1 MEDQESILN
10 EFLERIRNLEKRN
23 EQLRLDID
31 KKKKDIKNFENEIK
45 QENENEKKEEE
56 KKQKEDDKN
65 KKKKLTIPSEEEDKK
80 MAFKFLYDI
89 KNIKLNSFEIEKNVK
104 EVIIEYIS
112 TEQYNSL
119 YIMGDFTKWA
129 LKSMKKN
136 KDIFSYKIVLLK
148 GFKYYYSFQAG
159 DQIVIDY
166 NNIYEE
172 NPKTLQ
178 IQNYID
184 LSKNK
189 EEAPQFDCEND
200 MNILYNAQK
209 NYFLSKIS
217 IDEEQIKFLEKFKR
231 HMYSSKKINE
241 EKNIE
246 YNKLTDSIYTYYDQ
260 QLKYIE
266 PYETQTKILNLKLF
280 FKNKIFIHY
289 QQDPNVK
296 EKQYKYFFR
305 IINITENYCFQCLKL
320 YDSNNIKINMNYYDS
335 IRYYYSIY
343 FDSISTEP
351 INKNSNLYHLLSTEE
366 SNKIMNE
373 YNNDKNNILKAYFKS
388 LKNINNNNQN
398 NNTNQNTIGMRS
410 YLRNYGSIL
419 VTPYK
424 VEPIEINLNDYEYQY
439 SINKIT
445 KVKNKKEGSYIEFLA
460 IDEEAEKAKRPFR
473 YKIYYNIK
481 NNQMNII
488 HCHVLDKDL
497 RNIKLNIKNIDKNT
511 DPHTLKK
518 SEEYIKNNE
527 LLLLIVESVPK
538 KLYYKGKKVKMDAIK
553 IEENKLYLLVSSNPD
568 SIFNKMYVT
577 TKNIENK
584 CNYELLEQCNEFSY
598 SFDNV
603 PNGVDVQVTYDN
615 EKNLVVEEMMMAV
628 SPCLLTKLT
637 TYEENSLRQKNVK
650 QFDINNLNLNEMD
663 KYFLISQKMT
673 EFRKYKKEIIDKMD
687 QKEKENKFNTLK
699 EYKESMVVILN
710 YIEASEMWDTL
721 DEAVNLAAEIE
732 ELILLFQKK

>member
-1 MEDQESILN
+1 MEDQDSILN

-31 KKKKDIKNFENEIK
+31 KKKKDIKNFEIEIK
-45 QENENEKKEEE
+45 QENESEKKEDE
-56 KKQKEDDKN
+56 KNKKEDDRN
-65 KKKKLTIPSEEEDKK
+65 KKKKLTIPSEEEDKNI
-80 MAFKFLYDI
+80 AFKFLYDI
-89 KNIKLNSFEIEKNVK
+89 KNIKLNSCEIEKNVK
-104 EVIIEYIS
+104 EVTIEYIS
-112 TEQYNSL
+112 PEQYNSL

-129 LKSMKKN
+129 LRSMKKN

-184 LSKNK
+184 LSENK
-189 EEAPQFDCEND
+189 KEAPQFDCEND

-209 NYFLSKIS
+209 NYFLSKIT

-246 YNKLTDSIYTYYDQ
+246 YNKITDSIYTYYDQ

-280 FKNKIFIHY
+280 FKNKIFVHY

-296 EKQYKYFFR
+296 EKLYKYLFR
-305 IINITENYCFQCLKL
+305 ILNITENFCFQCLKL

-343 FDSISTEP
+343 FDSISTEQ
-351 INKNSNLYHLLSTEE
+351 INTKSNLYHLLSTEE

-398 NNTNQNTIGMRS
+398 NNANQNTIGVRS

-424 VEPIEINLNDYEYQY
+424 VEPIGINLNDYEYQY

-445 KVKNKKEGSYIEFLA
+445 KVKNKKEGSYIEFQA

-527 LLLLIVESVPK
+527 LLLIIVELVPK

-553 IEENKLYLLVSSNPD
+553 IEENKLYLLISSNPD

-598 SFDNV
+598 SFDNI

-637 TYEENSLRQKNVK
+637 TYEENSLKQKNVK

-663 KYFLISQKMT
+663 KYFLISQKMS
-673 EFRKYKKEIIDKMD
+673 EFRKYKKEAIDKMD

-699 EYKESMVVILN
+699 EYKETMAIILN
-710 YIEASEMWDTL
+710 YIEASEMWETI

>member
-200 MNILYNAQK
+200 MNILSNAQK
-209 NYFLSKIS
+209 SYFLSKIS

-231 HMYSSKKINE
+231 HMYS
-241 EKNIE
+241 
-246 YNKLTDSIYTYYDQ
+246 
-260 QLKYIE
+260 
-266 PYETQTKILNLKLF
+266 
-280 FKNKIFIHY
+280 
-289 QQDPNVK
+289 
-296 EKQYKYFFR
+296 
-305 IINITENYCFQCLKL
+305 
-320 YDSNNIKINMNYYDS
+320 
-335 IRYYYSIY
+335 
-343 FDSISTEP
+343 
-351 INKNSNLYHLLSTEE
+351 
-366 SNKIMNE
+366 
-373 YNNDKNNILKAYFKS
+373 
-388 LKNINNNNQN
+388 
-398 NNTNQNTIGMRS
+398 
-410 YLRNYGSIL
+410 
-419 VTPYK
+419 
-424 VEPIEINLNDYEYQY
+424 
-439 SINKIT
+439 
-445 KVKNKKEGSYIEFLA
+445 
-460 IDEEAEKAKRPFR
+460 
-473 YKIYYNIK
+473 
-481 NNQMNII
+481 
-488 HCHVLDKDL
+488 
-497 RNIKLNIKNIDKNT
+497 
-511 DPHTLKK
+511 
-518 SEEYIKNNE
+518 
-527 LLLLIVESVPK
+527 
-538 KLYYKGKKVKMDAIK
+538 
-553 IEENKLYLLVSSNPD
+553 
-568 SIFNKMYVT
+568 
-577 TKNIENK
+577 
-584 CNYELLEQCNEFSY
+584 
-598 SFDNV
+598 
-603 PNGVDVQVTYDN
+603 
-615 EKNLVVEEMMMAV
+615 
-628 SPCLLTKLT
+628 
-637 TYEENSLRQKNVK
+637 
-650 QFDINNLNLNEMD
+650 
-663 KYFLISQKMT
+663 
-673 EFRKYKKEIIDKMD
+673 
-687 QKEKENKFNTLK
+687 
-699 EYKESMVVILN
+699 
-710 YIEASEMWDTL
+710 
-721 DEAVNLAAEIE
+721 
-732 ELILLFQKK
+732 

>member
-1 MEDQESILN
+1 MEDQDSILN

-31 KKKKDIKNFENEIK
+31 KKKKDIKNFEIEIK
-45 QENENEKKEEE
+45 QENESEKKEDE
-56 KKQKEDDKN
+56 KNKKEDDRN
-65 KKKKLTIPSEEEDKK
+65 KKKKLTIPSEEEDKNI
-80 MAFKFLYDI
+80 AFKFLYDI
-89 KNIKLNSFEIEKNVK
+89 KNIKLNSCEIEKNVK
-104 EVIIEYIS
+104 EVTIEYIS
-112 TEQYNSL
+112 PEQYNSL

-129 LKSMKKN
+129 LRSMKKN

-184 LSKNK
+184 LSENK
-189 EEAPQFDCEND
+189 KEAPQFDCEND

-209 NYFLSKIS
+209 NYFLSKIT

-246 YNKLTDSIYTYYDQ
+246 YNKITDSIYTYYDQ

-280 FKNKIFIHY
+280 FKNKIFVHY

-296 EKQYKYFFR
+296 EKLYKYLFR
-305 IINITENYCFQCLKL
+305 ILNITENFCFQCLKL

-343 FDSISTEP
+343 FDSISTEQ
-351 INKNSNLYHLLSTEE
+351 INTKSNLYHLLSTEE

-398 NNTNQNTIGMRS
+398 NNANQNTIGVRS

-424 VEPIEINLNDYEYQY
+424 VEPIGINLNDYEYQY

-445 KVKNKKEGSYIEFLA
+445 KVKNKKEGSYIEFQA

-527 LLLLIVESVPK
+527 LLLIIVELVPK

-553 IEENKLYLLVSSNPD
+553 IEENKLYLLISSNPD

-598 SFDNV
+598 SFDNI

-637 TYEENSLRQKNVK
+637 TYEENSLKQKNVK

-663 KYFLISQKMT
+663 KYFLISQKMS
-673 EFRKYKKEIIDKMD
+673 EFRKYKKEAIDKMD

-699 EYKESMVVILN
+699 EYKETMAVILN
-710 YIEASEMWDTL
+710 YIEASEMWETI

>member
-1 MEDQESILN
+1 MEDQESVLN

-31 KKKKDIKNFENEIK
+31 KKKKDIKNFEIEIK
-45 QENENEKKEEE
+45 QENESKKKEVE
-56 KKQKEDDKN
+56 KNKKEDDNN

-80 MAFKFLYDI
+80 IAYKFLYEI
-89 KNIKLNSFEIEKNVK
+89 KNIKLNSYEIEKNVK
-104 EVIIEYIS
+104 EITIEYIS
-112 TEQYNSL
+112 PEQYNSL
-119 YIMGDFTKWA
+119 YIMGDFTKWE
-129 LKSMKKN
+129 LRSMKKN

-159 DQIVIDY
+159 DQILIDY
-166 NNIYEE
+166 NNVYEE

-184 LSKNK
+184 LSKTK
-189 EEAPQFDCEND
+189 EDAPQFDCEND

-209 NYFLSKIS
+209 NIFLSKIS

-231 HMYSSKKINE
+231 HMYASKKLNE
-241 EKNIE
+241 EKNKE
-246 YNKLTDSIYTYYDQ
+246 YNKITDSIYTYYDQ

-266 PYETQTKILNLKLF
+266 PYETHTKILNLKLF

-351 INKNSNLYHLLSTEE
+351 IKANSNLYHLLSTEE

-388 LKNINNNNQN
+388 LRNISNNNQN
-398 NNTNQNTIGMRS
+398 NNTNQNIIGVRN

-419 VTPYK
+419 VTPYR

-439 SINKIT
+439 SMNRIT
-445 KVKNKKEGSYIEFLA
+445 KVRNKKEGSYIEFQA

-497 RNIKLNIKNIDKNT
+497 RNIKINIKNIDKNT

-518 SEEYIKNNE
+518 GEEYIRNNE
-527 LLLLIVESVPK
+527 LLLLIIESVPK

-553 IEENKLYLLVSSNPD
+553 IEENKLYLLISSNPD

-598 SFDNV
+598 NFDNM

-637 TYEENSLRQKNVK
+637 TYEENSLKQKNVE

-663 KYFLISQKMT
+663 KYFLISQKMS
-673 EFRKYKKEIIDKMD
+673 EFRKYKKETIDKMD
-687 QKEKENKFNTLK
+687 QKEKDKIYNILK

-710 YIEASEMWDTL
+710 YIEASEMWETI